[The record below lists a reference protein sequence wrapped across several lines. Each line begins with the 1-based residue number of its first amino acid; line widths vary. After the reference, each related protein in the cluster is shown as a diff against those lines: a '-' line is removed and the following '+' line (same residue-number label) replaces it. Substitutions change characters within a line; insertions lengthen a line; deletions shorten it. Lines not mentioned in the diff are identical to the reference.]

1 MGDMIR
7 LHEKRVVLASSSP
20 RRHELLQLIGIPHQV
35 RPGDVDESH
44 NAGETP
50 PEYAERLAQSKAQA
64 VSKTESDAIV
74 IGADTIVVA
83 DSEIMG
89 KPRDRDDAAR
99 MLSVL
104 QGRSHTVI
112 TAVAVSFDGRTE
124 SDVEHV
130 EVTFRPLDSDEI
142 AAYIDT
148 GEPMDKAGAYGIQ
161 GYGATIVRRI
171 DGDYFAVMGLSLVL
185 LVELLEKIGV
195 SYSFAR

>member
-1 MGDMIR
+1 MIR
-7 LHEKRVVLASSSP
+7 LHEKRVILASSSP

-35 RPGDVDESH
+35 RPGEVDETH
-44 NAGETP
+44 NVGEKP

-64 VSKTESDAIV
+64 VAKTDSDAIV

-83 DSEIMG
+83 NGEIMG

-99 MLSVL
+99 MLSIL

-112 TAVAVSFDGRTE
+112 TAVAVSCDGRTE

-130 EVTFRPLDSDEI
+130 EVTFRALDSDEI
-142 AAYIDT
+142 AAYIET

-195 SYSFAR
+195 SYNFAR

>member
-1 MGDMIR
+1 MIR
-7 LHEKRVVLASSSP
+7 LHEQRVILASSSP

-35 RPGDVDESH
+35 RPGEVDETH
-44 NAGETP
+44 NVGEKP

-64 VSKTESDAIV
+64 VAKTDSDAIV

-83 DSEIMG
+83 NGEIMG
-89 KPRDRDDAAR
+89 KPRDPDDAAR
-99 MLSVL
+99 MLSIL

-112 TAVAVSFDGRTE
+112 TAVAVSCDGRTE

-130 EVTFRPLDSDEI
+130 EVTFRALDSDEI
-142 AAYIDT
+142 AAYIET

-185 LVELLEKIGV
+185 LVELLEKVGV

>member
-1 MGDMIR
+1 VIQI
-7 LHEKRVVLASSSP
+7 HERRVILASSSP
-20 RRHELLQLIGIPHQV
+20 RRHELLQLVGIPHQV
-35 RPGDVDESH
+35 RAADVDESYRE
-44 NAGETP
+44 GEKP
-50 PEYAERLAQSKAQA
+50 HEYAERLAASKARA
-64 VSKTESDAIV
+64 VAESDSDAIV

-83 DSEIMG
+83 DDEIMG
-89 KPRDRDDAAR
+89 KPRDRTDASR
-99 MLSVL
+99 MLAIL

-112 TAVAVSFDGRTE
+112 TAVAVSCDGRLE

-171 DGDYFAVMGLSLVL
+171 DGDYFAVMGLSLAL
-185 LVELLEKIGV
+185 CVELLEKVGV
-195 SYSFAR
+195 RYTFAR